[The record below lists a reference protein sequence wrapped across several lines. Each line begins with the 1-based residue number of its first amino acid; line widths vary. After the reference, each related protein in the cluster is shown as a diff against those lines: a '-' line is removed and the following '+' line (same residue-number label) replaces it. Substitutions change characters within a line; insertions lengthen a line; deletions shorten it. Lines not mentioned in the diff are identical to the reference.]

1 MKQSDNTNRTPANWD
16 GTPQEDYFA
25 DWNTPPEEYP
35 AAGRHL
41 SPEAREEYYAER
53 DAYYAR
59 RDAYYAQ
66 RDAYYAQR
74 EREERAADEKG
85 EEYEEEYGE
94 DYADDADEPEEEED
108 DVSYAPEDRAETLE
122 EPKEKPKKKKRR
134 RKGGFLRFLVTVIV
148 LAIVALVVIGKA
160 PVRNPDNLERI
171 SGRSTVLLC
180 GTDEDGMRT
189 DTILLLTLD
198 RNEGSIRLLSIPR
211 DTYAPAYYVPK
222 INSAYGA
229 VGGGE
234 KGMEQL
240 MEQVKNV
247 VGFMP
252 DGYALVNLSAF
263 VEAVDLLGGLDFDV
277 PMDMDYDDPDQ
288 NLFIHL
294 KAGEQHLTGEQLMWV
309 VRFRS
314 GYANADI
321 GRTEVQRAVMKTA
334 MKQWLRPKT
343 LAALPGLWRIYQEN
357 LTTDLSVRNIVWMAR
372 VLLKGMSGD
381 IEANVLPGY
390 ATMAGDASV
399 YMIDTYA
406 ASAILPDYSP
416 YKLKESAPAAAGAFC
431 LVRVVRKTLQSA

>member
-1 MKQSDNTNRTPANWD
+1 MKQSDNTNRTPTNWD

-41 SPEAREEYYAER
+41 SPEAREKYYAER

-66 RDAYYAQR
+66 RDAYYSQR
-74 EREERAADEKG
+74 EHEEQLADDEDSEDEYDEEYADE
-85 EEYEEEYGE
+85 EAAPES
-94 DYADDADEPEEEED
+94 EEEE
-108 DVSYAPEDRAETLE
+108 DVSYAPEDAPAALP
-122 EPKEKPKKKKRR
+122 EPGGKPKKKKRR
-134 RKGGFLRFLVTVIV
+134 RKGGFLRFLVTVV
-148 LAIVALVVIGKA
+148 LLAIIAVVLVGKA
-160 PVRNPDNLERI
+160 PVRNPDNLDRI
-171 SGRSTVLLC
+171 SGRSTILLC
-180 GTDEDGMRT
+180 GTDEDGTRT

-198 RNEGSIRLLSIPR
+198 RSEGSIRLLSIPR

-252 DGYALVNLSAF
+252 DAYALVDLTAF

-277 PMDMDYDDPDQ
+277 PMDMDYDDPTQD
-288 NLFIHL
+288 LYIHL
-294 KAGEQHLTGEQLMWV
+294 QAGEQHLTGEQLMWV

-321 GRTEVQRAVMKTA
+321 GRTEVQRAVVKAA
-334 MKQWLRPKT
+334 MKQWMRPQT
-343 LAALPGLWRIYQEN
+343 LAALPGLWKIYQEN
-357 LTTDLSVRNIVWMAR
+357 LTTDLSARNLVWMAR
-372 VLLKGMSGD
+372 VLLKGVGGD

-390 ATMAGDASV
+390 ATMVGDASV

-416 YKLKESAPAAAGAFC
+416 YK
-431 LVRVVRKTLQSA
+431 

>member
-74 EREERAADEKG
+74 EREERAADEEG
-85 EEYEEEYGE
+85 EEYEEKYGE

-122 EPKEKPKKKKRR
+122 EPKEKPKNKKRR

-343 LAALPGLWRIYQEN
+343 LAAHISGKSHDRPLGAQHRL
-357 LTTDLSVRNIVWMAR
+357 DGAR
-372 VLLKGMSGD
+372 
-381 IEANVLPGY
+381 
-390 ATMAGDASV
+390 
-399 YMIDTYA
+399 
-406 ASAILPDYSP
+406 
-416 YKLKESAPAAAGAFC
+416 APEGHE
-431 LVRVVRKTLQSA
+431 RRY

>member
-1 MKQSDNTNRTPANWD
+1 MKQSDHTNRTPTNWD

-74 EREERAADEKG
+74 EREAREADGDGTDGDDEYG
-85 EEYEEEYGE
+85 EEYAE
-94 DYADDADEPEEEED
+94 DAVDEPEEEEED
-108 DVSYAPEDRAETLE
+108 ISYAPEDA
-122 EPKEKPKKKKRR
+122 PAAPPPPGEKPKKKKRR

-160 PVRNPDNLERI
+160 PVRNPDNLDRI
-171 SGRSTVLLC
+171 SGRSTILLC
-180 GTDEDGMRT
+180 GTDEDGTRT

-198 RNEGSIRLLSIPR
+198 RNEGSVRLLSIPR
-211 DTYAPAYYVPK
+211 DTYAPAYVVPK

-247 VGFMP
+247 IGFLP
-252 DGYALVNLSAF
+252 DGYALVDLGAF

-294 KAGEQHLTGEQLMWV
+294 RAGEQHLTGEQLMWV

-321 GRTEVQRAVMKTA
+321 GRTEVQRAVLKTA

-357 LTTDLSVRNIVWMAR
+357 LTTDLSVRNIVWIAR
-372 VLLKGMSGD
+372 VLLKGMGGD

-390 ATMAGDASV
+390 AAMAGDASV
-399 YMIDTYA
+399 YMVDSYA

-416 YKLKESAPAAAGAFC
+416 YA
-431 LVRVVRKTLQSA
+431 

>member
-1 MKQSDNTNRTPANWD
+1 MKQSDHTNRTPTNWD
-16 GTPQEDYFA
+16 GTPQEDFFA

-74 EREERAADEKG
+74 EREAREADGDDEYGDDGYGDDEYG
-85 EEYEEEYGE
+85 EEYAE
-94 DYADDADEPEEEED
+94 DAVDEPEEEEED
-108 DVSYAPEDRAETLE
+108 ISYAPEDA
-122 EPKEKPKKKKRR
+122 PAAPPPPGEKPKKKKRR
-134 RKGGFLRFLVTVIV
+134 RKGGFLRFLVTLV
-148 LAIVALVVIGKA
+148 LLAVVAVVLVGKA
-160 PVRNPDNLERI
+160 PVRNPDNLDRI
-171 SGRSTVLLC
+171 SGRSTILLC
-180 GTDEDGMRT
+180 GTDEDGTRT

-198 RNEGSIRLLSIPR
+198 RNEGSVRLLSIPR
-211 DTYAPAYYVPK
+211 DTYAPAYVVPK

-247 VGFMP
+247 IGFLP
-252 DGYALVNLSAF
+252 DGYALVDLGAF

-294 KAGEQHLTGEQLMWV
+294 RAGEQHLTGEQLMWV

-321 GRTEVQRAVMKTA
+321 GRTEVQRAVLKTA

-357 LTTDLSVRNIVWMAR
+357 LTTDLSVRNIVWIAR
-372 VLLKGMSGD
+372 VLLKSMGGD
-381 IEANVLPGY
+381 MEANVLPGY
-390 ATMAGDASV
+390 AAMAGDASV
-399 YMIDTYA
+399 YMVDSYA

-416 YKLKESAPAAAGAFC
+416 YA
-431 LVRVVRKTLQSA
+431 

>member
-1 MKQSDNTNRTPANWD
+1 MKQSDHTNRTPTNWD
-16 GTPQEDYFA
+16 GTPQEDFFA

-74 EREERAADEKG
+74 EREAREADGDDGYGDDEYG
-85 EEYEEEYGE
+85 EEYAE
-94 DYADDADEPEEEED
+94 DAVDEPEEEEED
-108 DVSYAPEDRAETLE
+108 ISYAPEDA
-122 EPKEKPKKKKRR
+122 PAAPPPPGEKPKKKKRR
-134 RKGGFLRFLVTVIV
+134 RKGGFLRFLVTLVLLAV
-148 LAIVALVVIGKA
+148 LAVVLVGKA
-160 PVRNPDNLERI
+160 PVRNPDNLDRI
-171 SGRSTVLLC
+171 SGRSTILLC
-180 GTDEDGMRT
+180 GTDEDGTRT

-198 RNEGSIRLLSIPR
+198 RNEGSVRLLSIPR
-211 DTYAPAYYVPK
+211 DTYAPAYVVPK

-247 VGFMP
+247 IGFLP
-252 DGYALVNLSAF
+252 DGYALVDLGAF

-294 KAGEQHLTGEQLMWV
+294 RAGEQHLTGEQLMWV

-321 GRTEVQRAVMKTA
+321 GRTEVQRAVLKTA

-357 LTTDLSVRNIVWMAR
+357 LTTDLSVRNIVWIAR
-372 VLLKGMSGD
+372 VLLKSMGGD
-381 IEANVLPGY
+381 MEANVLPGY
-390 ATMAGDASV
+390 AAMAGDASV
-399 YMIDTYA
+399 YMVDSYA

-416 YKLKESAPAAAGAFC
+416 YA
-431 LVRVVRKTLQSA
+431 

>member
-1 MKQSDNTNRTPANWD
+1 MKQSDHTNRTPTNWD

-74 EREERAADEKG
+74 EREAREADGDDGYGDDEYG
-85 EEYEEEYGE
+85 EEYAE
-94 DYADDADEPEEEED
+94 DAVDEPEEEED
-108 DVSYAPEDRAETLE
+108 ISYAPEDA
-122 EPKEKPKKKKRR
+122 PAVPPPPGEKPKKKKRR
-134 RKGGFLRFLVTVIV
+134 RKGGFLRFLVTLVLLAV
-148 LAIVALVVIGKA
+148 LAVVLVGKA
-160 PVRNPDNLERI
+160 PVRNPDNLDRI
-171 SGRSTVLLC
+171 SGRSTILLC
-180 GTDEDGMRT
+180 GTDEDGTRT

-198 RNEGSIRLLSIPR
+198 RNEGSVRLLSIPR
-211 DTYAPAYYVPK
+211 DTYAPAYVVPK

-247 VGFMP
+247 IGFLP
-252 DGYALVNLSAF
+252 DGYALVDLGAF

-294 KAGEQHLTGEQLMWV
+294 RAGEQHLTGEQLMWV

-321 GRTEVQRAVMKTA
+321 GRTEVQRAVLKTA

-357 LTTDLSVRNIVWMAR
+357 LTTDLSVRNIVWIAR
-372 VLLKGMSGD
+372 VLLKSMGGD
-381 IEANVLPGY
+381 MEANVLPGY
-390 ATMAGDASV
+390 AAMAGDASV
-399 YMIDTYA
+399 YMVDSYA

-416 YKLKESAPAAAGAFC
+416 YA
-431 LVRVVRKTLQSA
+431 

>member
-66 RDAYYAQR
+66 R
-74 EREERAADEKG
+74 ERKERAADEEG
-85 EEYEEEYGE
+85 EEYEEKYGE

-134 RKGGFLRFLVTVIV
+134 RKGGLLRFLVTVIV

-357 LTTDLSVRNIVWMAR
+357 LTTDLSVRNLVWMAR

-390 ATMAGDASV
+390 HGGRCLGLHDRHLRRLGFIAG
-399 YMIDTYA
+399 
-406 ASAILPDYSP
+406 
-416 YKLKESAPAAAGAFC
+416 
-431 LVRVVRKTLQSA
+431 LQSL

>member
-1 MKQSDNTNRTPANWD
+1 MKQSDHTNRTPTNWD

-74 EREERAADEKG
+74 EREAREADGDDGYGDDEYG
-85 EEYEEEYGE
+85 EEYAE
-94 DYADDADEPEEEED
+94 DAVDEPEEEEEEEED
-108 DVSYAPEDRAETLE
+108 ISYAPEDA
-122 EPKEKPKKKKRR
+122 PAAPPPPGEKPKKKKRR
-134 RKGGFLRFLVTVIV
+134 RKGGFLRFLVTLV
-148 LAIVALVVIGKA
+148 LLAVVAVVLVGKA
-160 PVRNPDNLERI
+160 PVRNPDNLDRI
-171 SGRSTVLLC
+171 SGRSTILLC
-180 GTDEDGMRT
+180 GTDEDGTRT

-198 RNEGSIRLLSIPR
+198 RNEGSVRLLSIPR
-211 DTYAPAYYVPK
+211 DTYAPAYVVPK

-247 VGFMP
+247 VGFLP
-252 DGYALVNLSAF
+252 DGYALVDLGAF

-294 KAGEQHLTGEQLMWV
+294 RAGEQHLTGEQLMWV

-321 GRTEVQRAVMKTA
+321 GRTEVQRAVLKTA

-357 LTTDLSVRNIVWMAR
+357 LTTDLSVRNIVLIAR
-372 VLLKGMSGD
+372 VLLKSMGGD
-381 IEANVLPGY
+381 MGANVLPGY
-390 ATMAGDASV
+390 AAMAGDASV
-399 YMIDTYA
+399 YMVDSYA

-416 YKLKESAPAAAGAFC
+416 YA
-431 LVRVVRKTLQSA
+431 

>member
-1 MKQSDNTNRTPANWD
+1 MVGGKTPKQPKQKKPSRLTR
-16 GTPQEDYFA
+16 Q
-25 DWNTPPEEYP
+25 
-35 AAGRHL
+35 
-41 SPEAREEYYAER
+41 
-53 DAYYAR
+53 
-59 RDAYYAQ
+59 Q
-66 RDAYYAQR
+66 R
-74 EREERAADEKG
+74 
-85 EEYEEEYGE
+85 
-94 DYADDADEPEEEED
+94 
-108 DVSYAPEDRAETLE
+108 V
-122 EPKEKPKKKKRR
+122 
-134 RKGGFLRFLVTVIV
+134 
-148 LAIVALVVIGKA
+148 LVVIAVILAAALAVVAACQSLFVRPDLGGKKPGTGKNDGSGTA
-160 PVRNPDNLERI
+160 AEIDYGDGVRPRADGERK
-171 SGRSTVLLC
+171 SEDFYTVLIL
-180 GTDEDGMRT
+180 GRDTGGGGNT
-189 DTILLLTLD
+189 DTMLLASYDVT
-198 RNEGSIRLLSIPR
+198 GQKATVMSIPR
-211 DTYAPAYYVPK
+211 DTMVNVSWDVKK
-222 INSAYGA
+222 INSVYNMN
-229 VGGGE
+229 GGGE

-334 MKQWLRPKT
+334 MKQWLWPKT
-343 LAALPGLWRIYQEN
+343 LAVLPGLWRIYQEN

-416 YKLKESAPAAAGAFC
+416 YK
-431 LVRVVRKTLQSA
+431 

>member
-1 MKQSDNTNRTPANWD
+1 MKQSDHTNRTPTNWD

-74 EREERAADEKG
+74 EREEREADGDRTDGDDEYG
-85 EEYEEEYGE
+85 EEYAE
-94 DYADDADEPEEEED
+94 DAVDEPEEEEED
-108 DVSYAPEDRAETLE
+108 ISYAPEDA
-122 EPKEKPKKKKRR
+122 PAAPPPPGEKPKKKKRR
-134 RKGGFLRFLVTVIV
+134 RKGGFLRFLVTLVLLAV
-148 LAIVALVVIGKA
+148 LAVVLVGKA
-160 PVRNPDNLERI
+160 PVRNPDNLDRI
-171 SGRSTVLLC
+171 SGRSTILLC
-180 GTDEDGMRT
+180 GTDEDGALT

-198 RNEGSIRLLSIPR
+198 RNEGSVRLLSIPR
-211 DTYAPAYYVPK
+211 DTYAPAYVVPK

-247 VGFMP
+247 IGFLP
-252 DGYALVNLSAF
+252 DGYALVDLGAF

-294 KAGEQHLTGEQLMWV
+294 RAGEQHLTGEQLMWV

-321 GRTEVQRAVMKTA
+321 GRTEVQRAVLKTA

-357 LTTDLSVRNIVWMAR
+357 LTTDLSVRNIVWIAR
-372 VLLKGMSGD
+372 VLLKSMGGD
-381 IEANVLPGY
+381 MEANVLPGY
-390 ATMAGDASV
+390 AAMAGDASV
-399 YMIDTYA
+399 YMVDSYA

-416 YKLKESAPAAAGAFC
+416 YA
-431 LVRVVRKTLQSA
+431 

>member
-1 MKQSDNTNRTPANWD
+1 MKQSDHTNRTPTNWD

-74 EREERAADEKG
+74 EREAREADGDGTDGDDGYGDDEYG
-85 EEYEEEYGE
+85 EEYAE
-94 DYADDADEPEEEED
+94 DAVDEPEEEEED
-108 DVSYAPEDRAETLE
+108 ISYAPEDA
-122 EPKEKPKKKKRR
+122 PAAPPPPGEKPKKKKRR
-134 RKGGFLRFLVTVIV
+134 RKGGFLRFLVTLV
-148 LAIVALVVIGKA
+148 LLAVVAVVLVGKA
-160 PVRNPDNLERI
+160 PVRNPDNLDRI
-171 SGRSTVLLC
+171 SGRSTILLC
-180 GTDEDGMRT
+180 GTDEDGTRT

-198 RNEGSIRLLSIPR
+198 RNEGSVRLLSIPR
-211 DTYAPAYYVPK
+211 DTYAPAYVVPK

-247 VGFMP
+247 VGFLP
-252 DGYALVNLSAF
+252 DGYALVDLGAF

-294 KAGEQHLTGEQLMWV
+294 RAGEQHLTGEQLMWV

-321 GRTEVQRAVMKTA
+321 GRTEVQRAVLKTA

-357 LTTDLSVRNIVWMAR
+357 LTTDLSVRNIVWIAR
-372 VLLKGMSGD
+372 VLLKSMGGD
-381 IEANVLPGY
+381 MEANVLPGY
-390 ATMAGDASV
+390 AAMAGDASV
-399 YMIDTYA
+399 YMVDSYA

-416 YKLKESAPAAAGAFC
+416 YA
-431 LVRVVRKTLQSA
+431 

>member
-1 MKQSDNTNRTPANWD
+1 MKQSDNTNRTPTNWD

-41 SPEAREEYYAER
+41 SPEAREKYYAER

-74 EREERAADEKG
+74 EHEEQLADDEDSEDEYDEEYADE
-85 EEYEEEYGE
+85 EAAPES
-94 DYADDADEPEEEED
+94 EEEE
-108 DVSYAPEDRAETLE
+108 DVSYAPEDAPAALP
-122 EPKEKPKKKKRR
+122 EPGGKPKKKKRR
-134 RKGGFLRFLVTVIV
+134 RKGGFLRFLVTVV
-148 LAIVALVVIGKA
+148 LLAIIAVVLVGKA
-160 PVRNPDNLERI
+160 PVRNPDNLDRI
-171 SGRSTVLLC
+171 SGRSTILLC
-180 GTDEDGMRT
+180 GTDEDGTRT

-198 RNEGSIRLLSIPR
+198 RSEGSIRLLSIPR

-252 DGYALVNLSAF
+252 DAYALVDLTAF

-277 PMDMDYDDPDQ
+277 PMDMDYDDPTQD
-288 NLFIHL
+288 LYIHL
-294 KAGEQHLTGEQLMWV
+294 RAGEQHLTGEQLMWV

-321 GRTEVQRAVMKTA
+321 GRTEVQRAVVKAA
-334 MKQWLRPKT
+334 MKQWMRPQT
-343 LAALPGLWRIYQEN
+343 LAALPGLWKIYQEN
-357 LTTDLSVRNIVWMAR
+357 LTTDLSARNLVWMAR
-372 VLLKGMSGD
+372 VLLKGVGGD

-390 ATMAGDASV
+390 ATMVGDASV

-416 YKLKESAPAAAGAFC
+416 YK
-431 LVRVVRKTLQSA
+431 

>member
-1 MKQSDNTNRTPANWD
+1 MKQSDNTNRTPTNWD

-74 EREERAADEKG
+74 EREEQLADDEDGEDEYDEEYADE
-85 EEYEEEYGE
+85 EATPES
-94 DYADDADEPEEEED
+94 EEEE
-108 DVSYAPEDRAETLE
+108 DVSYAPEDAPAALP
-122 EPKEKPKKKKRR
+122 EPGGKPKKKKRR
-134 RKGGFLRFLVTVIV
+134 RKGGFLRFLVTVV
-148 LAIVALVVIGKA
+148 LLAIIAVVLVGKA
-160 PVRNPDNLERI
+160 PVRNPDNLDRI
-171 SGRSTVLLC
+171 SGRSTILLC
-180 GTDEDGMRT
+180 GTDEDGTRT

-198 RNEGSIRLLSIPR
+198 RSEGSIRLLSIPR

-252 DGYALVNLSAF
+252 DAYALVDLTAF

-277 PMDMDYDDPDQ
+277 PMDMDYDDPTQD
-288 NLFIHL
+288 LYIHL
-294 KAGEQHLTGEQLMWV
+294 QAGEQHLTGEQLMWV

-321 GRTEVQRAVMKTA
+321 GRTEVQRAVVKAA
-334 MKQWLRPKT
+334 MKQWMRPQT
-343 LAALPGLWRIYQEN
+343 LAALPGLWKIYQEN
-357 LTTDLSVRNIVWMAR
+357 LTTDLSARNLVWMAR

-390 ATMAGDASV
+390 ATMVGDASV

-416 YKLKESAPAAAGAFC
+416 YK
-431 LVRVVRKTLQSA
+431 

>member
-1 MKQSDNTNRTPANWD
+1 MKQSDHTNRTPTNWD

-74 EREERAADEKG
+74 EREAREADGDDGYGDDEYG
-85 EEYEEEYGE
+85 EEYAE
-94 DYADDADEPEEEED
+94 DAVDEPEEEEED
-108 DVSYAPEDRAETLE
+108 ISYAPEDA
-122 EPKEKPKKKKRR
+122 PAAPPPPGEKPKKKKRR
-134 RKGGFLRFLVTVIV
+134 RKGGFLRFLVTLVLLAV
-148 LAIVALVVIGKA
+148 LAVVLVGKA
-160 PVRNPDNLERI
+160 PVRNPDNLDRI
-171 SGRSTVLLC
+171 SGRSTILLC
-180 GTDEDGMRT
+180 GTDEDGTRT

-198 RNEGSIRLLSIPR
+198 RNEGSVRLLSIPR
-211 DTYAPAYYVPK
+211 DTYAPAYVVPK

-247 VGFMP
+247 IGFLP
-252 DGYALVNLSAF
+252 DGYALVDLGAF

-294 KAGEQHLTGEQLMWV
+294 RAGEQHLTGEQLMWV

-321 GRTEVQRAVMKTA
+321 GRTEVQRAVLKTA

-357 LTTDLSVRNIVWMAR
+357 LTTDLSVRNIVWIAR
-372 VLLKGMSGD
+372 VLLKSMGGD
-381 IEANVLPGY
+381 MEANVLPGY
-390 ATMAGDASV
+390 AAMAGDASV
-399 YMIDTYA
+399 YMVDSYA

-416 YKLKESAPAAAGAFC
+416 YA
-431 LVRVVRKTLQSA
+431 

>member
-1 MKQSDNTNRTPANWD
+1 MKQSDNTNRTPTNWD

-74 EREERAADEKG
+74 EREEQLADDEDSEDEYDEEYADE
-85 EEYEEEYGE
+85 EAAPES
-94 DYADDADEPEEEED
+94 EEEE
-108 DVSYAPEDRAETLE
+108 DVSYAPEDAPAALP
-122 EPKEKPKKKKRR
+122 EPGGKPKKKKRR
-134 RKGGFLRFLVTVIV
+134 RKGGFLRFLVTVV
-148 LAIVALVVIGKA
+148 LLAIIAVVLVGKA
-160 PVRNPDNLERI
+160 PVRNPDNLDRI
-171 SGRSTVLLC
+171 SGRSTILLC
-180 GTDEDGMRT
+180 GTDEDGTRT
-189 DTILLLTLD
+189 DTILLLTID
-198 RNEGSIRLLSIPR
+198 RSEGSIRLLSIPR

-252 DGYALVNLSAF
+252 DAYALVDLTAF

-277 PMDMDYDDPDQ
+277 PMDMDYDDPTQ
-288 NLFIHL
+288 NLYIHL
-294 KAGEQHLTGEQLMWV
+294 QAGEQHLTGEQLMWV

-321 GRTEVQRAVMKTA
+321 GRTEVQRAVVKAA
-334 MKQWLRPKT
+334 MKQWMRPQT
-343 LAALPGLWRIYQEN
+343 LAALPGLWKIYQEN
-357 LTTDLSVRNIVWMAR
+357 LTTDLSARNLVWMAR
-372 VLLKGMSGD
+372 ALLKGVGGD

-390 ATMAGDASV
+390 ATMVGDASV

-416 YKLKESAPAAAGAFC
+416 YK
-431 LVRVVRKTLQSA
+431 

>member
-1 MKQSDNTNRTPANWD
+1 MR
-16 GTPQEDYFA
+16 
-25 DWNTPPEEYP
+25 
-35 AAGRHL
+35 AAMPSH
-41 SPEAREEYYAER
+41 
-53 DAYYAR
+53 
-59 RDAYYAQ
+59 
-66 RDAYYAQR
+66 AQR
-74 EREERAADEKG
+74 EREARAADEEG
-85 EEYEEEYGE
+85 EYESST
-94 DYADDADEPEEEED
+94 AKTMPTTRT
-108 DVSYAPEDRAETLE
+108 SRRRKRRRFLCPPRTAPKRWRSRKRSR
-122 EPKEKPKKKKRR
+122 KEKRR
-134 RKGGFLRFLVTVIV
+134 RKGAFCGFLVTVIL

-189 DTILLLTLD
+189 DTILLPTLD

-288 NLFIHL
+288 NLFVHL
-294 KAGEQHLTGEQLMWV
+294 KAGEQHLTGEQHMWV

-334 MKQWLRPKT
+334 MKQWSRVENAQPRRQL
-343 LAALPGLWRIYQEN
+343 LAHISEN
-357 LTTDLSVRNIVWMAR
+357 LTTDLSKSNIVWMAR

-381 IEANVLPGY
+381 IGPTFFPATLPWR
-390 ATMAGDASV
+390 AMPRST
-399 YMIDTYA
+399 
-406 ASAILPDYSP
+406 
-416 YKLKESAPAAAGAFC
+416 
-431 LVRVVRKTLQSA
+431 

>member
-1 MKQSDNTNRTPANWD
+1 MKQSDNTNRTPTNWD

-74 EREERAADEKG
+74 EREEQLTDDEDSEDEYDEEYADE
-85 EEYEEEYGE
+85 EAAPES
-94 DYADDADEPEEEED
+94 EEEE
-108 DVSYAPEDRAETLE
+108 DVSYAPEDAPAALP
-122 EPKEKPKKKKRR
+122 EPGGKPKKKKRR
-134 RKGGFLRFLVTVIV
+134 RKGGFLRFLVTVV
-148 LAIVALVVIGKA
+148 LLAIIAVVLVGKA
-160 PVRNPDNLERI
+160 PVRNPDNLDRI
-171 SGRSTVLLC
+171 SGRSTILLC
-180 GTDEDGMRT
+180 GTDEDGTRT
-189 DTILLLTLD
+189 DTILLLTID
-198 RNEGSIRLLSIPR
+198 RSEGSIRLLSIPR

-252 DGYALVNLSAF
+252 DAYALVDLTAF

-277 PMDMDYDDPDQ
+277 PMDMDYDDPTQD
-288 NLFIHL
+288 LYIHL
-294 KAGEQHLTGEQLMWV
+294 QAGEQHLTGEQLMWV

-321 GRTEVQRAVMKTA
+321 GRTEVQRAVVKAA
-334 MKQWLRPKT
+334 MKQWMRPQT
-343 LAALPGLWRIYQEN
+343 LAALPGLWKIYQEN
-357 LTTDLSVRNIVWMAR
+357 LTTDLSARNLVWMAR
-372 VLLKGMSGD
+372 VLLKGVGGD

-390 ATMAGDASV
+390 ATMVGDASV

-416 YKLKESAPAAAGAFC
+416 YK
-431 LVRVVRKTLQSA
+431 

>member
-1 MKQSDNTNRTPANWD
+1 MKQSDHTNRTPTNWD

-74 EREERAADEKG
+74 EREAREADGDGTDGDDEYG
-85 EEYEEEYGE
+85 EEYAE
-94 DYADDADEPEEEED
+94 DAVDEPEEEED
-108 DVSYAPEDRAETLE
+108 ISYAPEDA
-122 EPKEKPKKKKRR
+122 PAVPPPPGEKPKKKKRR
-134 RKGGFLRFLVTVIV
+134 RKGGFLRFLVTLVLLAV
-148 LAIVALVVIGKA
+148 LAVVLVGKA
-160 PVRNPDNLERI
+160 PVRNPDNLDRI
-171 SGRSTVLLC
+171 SGRSTILLC
-180 GTDEDGMRT
+180 GTDEDGTRT

-198 RNEGSIRLLSIPR
+198 RNEGSVRLLSIPR
-211 DTYAPAYYVPK
+211 DTYAPAYVVPK

-247 VGFMP
+247 IGFLP
-252 DGYALVNLSAF
+252 DGYALVDLGAF

-294 KAGEQHLTGEQLMWV
+294 RAGEQHLTGEQLMWV

-321 GRTEVQRAVMKTA
+321 GRTEVQRAVLKTA

-357 LTTDLSVRNIVWMAR
+357 LTTDLSVRNIVWIAR
-372 VLLKGMSGD
+372 VLLKSMGGD
-381 IEANVLPGY
+381 MEANVLPGY
-390 ATMAGDASV
+390 AAMAGDASV
-399 YMIDTYA
+399 YMVDSYA

-416 YKLKESAPAAAGAFC
+416 YA
-431 LVRVVRKTLQSA
+431 

>member
-35 AAGRHL
+35 TAGRHL

-66 RDAYYAQR
+66 RDAYYSQK
-74 EREERAADEKG
+74 EREAREADEDVG
-85 EEYEEEYGE
+85 EYDEELDE
-94 DYADDADEPEEEED
+94 DITEADNEPEDEE
-108 DVSYAPEDRAETLE
+108 DVSYAPEDVPAAPPPPR
-122 EPKEKPKKKKRR
+122 EKPKRKKHRR
-134 RKGGFLRFLVTVIV
+134 RGGFLRFLAALVLLVIV
-148 LAIVALVVIGKA
+148 AVVVVGKA
-160 PVRNPDNLERI
+160 PVRNPDDLERI
-171 SGRSTVLLC
+171 PGRSTVLLC
-180 GTDEDGMRT
+180 GTDEDGTRT

-198 RNEGSIRLLSIPR
+198 RSEGSIRLLSIPR
-211 DTYAPAYYVPK
+211 DTYAPAYVVPK

-321 GRTEVQRAVMKTA
+321 GRTEVQRAVMKAA
-334 MKQWLRPKT
+334 MKQWLRPQT
-343 LAALPGLWRIYQEN
+343 LSALPGLWRIYQEN
-357 LTTDLSVRNIVWMAR
+357 LTTDLSVRNLVWMAR

-416 YKLKESAPAAAGAFC
+416 YK
-431 LVRVVRKTLQSA
+431 

>member
-1 MKQSDNTNRTPANWD
+1 MKQSDNTNRTPTNWD
-16 GTPQEDYFA
+16 GAPQEDYFA

-35 AAGRHL
+35 TAGRHL

-74 EREERAADEKG
+74 EREEQLADDEDSEDEYDEEYADE
-85 EEYEEEYGE
+85 EAAPES
-94 DYADDADEPEEEED
+94 EEEE
-108 DVSYAPEDRAETLE
+108 DVSYAPEDAPAALP
-122 EPKEKPKKKKRR
+122 EPGGKPKKKKRR
-134 RKGGFLRFLVTVIV
+134 RKGGFLRFLVTVV
-148 LAIVALVVIGKA
+148 LLAIIAVVLVGKA
-160 PVRNPDNLERI
+160 PVRNPDNLDRI
-171 SGRSTVLLC
+171 SGRSTILLC
-180 GTDEDGMRT
+180 GTDEDGTRT

-198 RNEGSIRLLSIPR
+198 RSEGSIRLLSIPR

-252 DGYALVNLSAF
+252 DAYALVDLTAF

-277 PMDMDYDDPDQ
+277 PMDMDYDDPTQD
-288 NLFIHL
+288 LYIHL
-294 KAGEQHLTGEQLMWV
+294 QAGEQHLTGEQLMWV

-321 GRTEVQRAVMKTA
+321 GRTEVQRAVVKAA
-334 MKQWLRPKT
+334 MKQWMRPQT
-343 LAALPGLWRIYQEN
+343 LAALPGLWKIYQEN
-357 LTTDLSVRNIVWMAR
+357 LTTDLSARNLVWMAR
-372 VLLKGMSGD
+372 VLLKGVGGD

-390 ATMAGDASV
+390 ATMVGDASV

-416 YKLKESAPAAAGAFC
+416 YK
-431 LVRVVRKTLQSA
+431 

>member
-1 MKQSDNTNRTPANWD
+1 MKQSDNTNRTPTNWD

-59 RDAYYAQ
+59 RNAYYAQ

-74 EREERAADEKG
+74 EREEQLADDEDGEDEYDEEYADE
-85 EEYEEEYGE
+85 EATPES
-94 DYADDADEPEEEED
+94 EEEE
-108 DVSYAPEDRAETLE
+108 DVSYAPEDAPAALP
-122 EPKEKPKKKKRR
+122 EPGGKPKKKKRR
-134 RKGGFLRFLVTVIV
+134 RKGGFLRFLVTVV
-148 LAIVALVVIGKA
+148 LLAIIAVVLVGKA
-160 PVRNPDNLERI
+160 PVRNPDNLDRI
-171 SGRSTVLLC
+171 SGRSTILLC
-180 GTDEDGMRT
+180 GTDEDGTRT

-198 RNEGSIRLLSIPR
+198 RSEGSIRLLSIPR

-252 DGYALVNLSAF
+252 DAYALVDLTAF

-277 PMDMDYDDPDQ
+277 PMDMDYDDPTQD
-288 NLFIHL
+288 LYIHL
-294 KAGEQHLTGEQLMWV
+294 QAGEQHLTGEQLMWV

-321 GRTEVQRAVMKTA
+321 GRTEVQRAVVKAA
-334 MKQWLRPKT
+334 MKQWMRPQT
-343 LAALPGLWRIYQEN
+343 LAALPGLWKIYQEN
-357 LTTDLSVRNIVWMAR
+357 LTTDLSARNLVWMAR
-372 VLLKGMSGD
+372 VLLKGVGGD

-390 ATMAGDASV
+390 ATMVGDASV

-416 YKLKESAPAAAGAFC
+416 YK
-431 LVRVVRKTLQSA
+431 

>member
-1 MKQSDNTNRTPANWD
+1 MKQSDNTNRTPTNWD

-41 SPEAREEYYAER
+41 SPEAREKYYAER

-74 EREERAADEKG
+74 EREEQLADDEDGEDEYDEEYADE
-85 EEYEEEYGE
+85 EAAPES
-94 DYADDADEPEEEED
+94 EEEE
-108 DVSYAPEDRAETLE
+108 DVSYAPEDAPAALP
-122 EPKEKPKKKKRR
+122 EPGGKLKKKKRR
-134 RKGGFLRFLVTVIV
+134 RKGGFLRFLVTVV
-148 LAIVALVVIGKA
+148 LLAIIAVVLVGKA
-160 PVRNPDNLERI
+160 PVRNPDNLDRI
-171 SGRSTVLLC
+171 SGRSTILLC
-180 GTDEDGMRT
+180 GTDEDGTRT

-198 RNEGSIRLLSIPR
+198 RSEGSIRLLSIPR

-240 MEQVKNV
+240 MEQVKNI

-252 DGYALVNLSAF
+252 DAYALVDLTAF

-277 PMDMDYDDPDQ
+277 PMDMDYDDPTQD
-288 NLFIHL
+288 LYIHL
-294 KAGEQHLTGEQLMWV
+294 QAGEQHLTGEQLMWV

-321 GRTEVQRAVMKTA
+321 GRTEVQRAVVKAA
-334 MKQWLRPKT
+334 MKQWMRPQT
-343 LAALPGLWRIYQEN
+343 LAALPGLWKIYQEN
-357 LTTDLSVRNIVWMAR
+357 LTTDLSARNLVWMAR
-372 VLLKGMSGD
+372 VLLKGVGGD

-390 ATMAGDASV
+390 ATMVGDASV

-416 YKLKESAPAAAGAFC
+416 YK
-431 LVRVVRKTLQSA
+431 

>member
-1 MKQSDNTNRTPANWD
+1 MKPNERENDTTPRNWD
-16 GTPQEDYFA
+16 GTPQEDFFA
-25 DWNTPPEEYP
+25 DWNTPPEEEYP

-53 DAYYAR
+53 DANYAR

-74 EREERAADEKG
+74 EQEEQELTDGSEDV
-85 EEYEEEYGE
+85 YEEENE
-94 DYADDADEPEEEED
+94 ETFDEPEADEEEP
-108 DVSYAPEDRAETLE
+108 VSYAPEDAKTAPPASL
-122 EPKEKPKKKKRR
+122 PEKPKRKKRR
-134 RKGGFLRFLVTVIV
+134 RGGGFRRFVAV
-148 LAIVALVVIGKA
+148 LLLAAVVLLLIGKA
-160 PVRNPDNLERI
+160 PVRNPDHLNRI
-171 SGRSTVLLC
+171 SGRSTILLC
-180 GTDEDGMRT
+180 GTDEDGTRT

-198 RNEGSIRLLSIPR
+198 RTEGSIRLLSIPR
-211 DTYAPAYYVPK
+211 DTYAPAYLVPK

-247 VGFMP
+247 VGFLP
-252 DGYALVNLSAF
+252 DAYALVDLTAF

-294 KAGEQHLTGEQLMWV
+294 RAGEQHLTGEQLMWV

-321 GRTEVQRAVMKTA
+321 GRTEVQRAVLKAA
-334 MKQWLRPKT
+334 MKQWLRPQT
-343 LAALPGLWRIYQEN
+343 LAALPGLWRIYKEN
-357 LTTDLSVRNIVWMAR
+357 LTTDLSARNLLWMAR
-372 VLLKGMSGD
+372 VLLKGMGGD

-390 ATMAGDASV
+390 ATMVGDASV

-406 ASAILPDYSP
+406 AAPLLADYSP
-416 YKLKESAPAAAGAFC
+416 YK
-431 LVRVVRKTLQSA
+431 

>member
-1 MKQSDNTNRTPANWD
+1 MKQSDNTNRTPTNWD

-66 RDAYYAQR
+66 RDAYYSQK
-74 EREERAADEKG
+74 EREEREADEDVG
-85 EEYEEEYGE
+85 EYDEELDE
-94 DYADDADEPEEEED
+94 DITEADNEPEDEE
-108 DVSYAPEDRAETLE
+108 DVSYAPEDVPAAPPPPR
-122 EPKEKPKKKKRR
+122 EKPKRKKRR
-134 RKGGFLRFLVTVIV
+134 RKGGFLRFLVAVIL
-148 LAIVALVVIGKA
+148 LAIAAVVVVGKA

-171 SGRSTVLLC
+171 PGRSTVLLC
-180 GTDEDGMRT
+180 GTDEDGTRT

-198 RNEGSIRLLSIPR
+198 RNEGSLRLLSIPR

-252 DGYALVNLSAF
+252 DAYALIDLNAF
-263 VEAVDLLGGLDFDV
+263 VEAVNLLGGLDFDV
-277 PMDMDYDDPDQ
+277 PMDMDYEDPTQ

-294 KAGEQHLTGEQLMWV
+294 KAGEQHLNGEQLMWV

-321 GRTEVQRAVMKTA
+321 GRTEVQRAVMKAA
-334 MKQWLRPKT
+334 MKQWLRPQT
-343 LAALPGLWRIYQEN
+343 LSALPGLWQIYKEN
-357 LTTDLSVRNIVWMAR
+357 LTTDISARNLVWMAR
-372 VLLKGMSGD
+372 VLLKGVRAD

-390 ATMAGDASV
+390 ATMVGDASV

-416 YKLKESAPAAAGAFC
+416 YK
-431 LVRVVRKTLQSA
+431 

>member
-35 AAGRHL
+35 TAGRHL

-66 RDAYYAQR
+66 RDAYYSQK
-74 EREERAADEKG
+74 EREEREADEEYD
-85 EEYEEEYGE
+85 EELDE
-94 DYADDADEPEEEED
+94 DITEADNESEEEEE
-108 DVSYAPEDRAETLE
+108 DVSYAPEDRPAAPPPPRGR
-122 EPKEKPKKKKRR
+122 PKRKKRR
-134 RKGGFLRFLVTVIV
+134 RKGGFLRFLAALVLLVIV
-148 LAIVALVVIGKA
+148 AVVVIGKA

-171 SGRSTVLLC
+171 PGRSTVLLC
-180 GTDEDGMRT
+180 GTDEDGTRT

-198 RNEGSIRLLSIPR
+198 RSEGSIHLLSIPR
-211 DTYAPAYYVPK
+211 DTYAPAYVVPK

-247 VGFMP
+247 IGFMP
-252 DGYALVNLSAF
+252 DAYALIDFNAF
-263 VEAVDLLGGLDFDV
+263 VEAVNLLGGLDFDV
-277 PMDMDYDDPDQ
+277 PMDMDYEDPDQ

-294 KAGEQHLTGEQLMWV
+294 KAGEQHLNGEELMWV

-321 GRTEVQRAVMKTA
+321 GRTEVQRAVMKAA
-334 MKQWLRPKT
+334 MKQWLRPQT
-343 LAALPGLWRIYQEN
+343 LSALPGLWQIYKEN
-357 LTTDLSVRNIVWMAR
+357 LTTDISARNLVWMAR
-372 VLLKGMSGD
+372 VLLKGVRSD

-390 ATMAGDASV
+390 ATMVGDASV

-406 ASAILPDYSP
+406 ASAFLPDYSP
-416 YKLKESAPAAAGAFC
+416 YK
-431 LVRVVRKTLQSA
+431 

>member
-74 EREERAADEKG
+74 EREERAADEEG
-85 EEYEEEYGE
+85 EEYEEKYGE
-94 DYADDADEPEEEED
+94 DYADDADEPEEEEN

-357 LTTDLSVRNIVWMAR
+357 LTTPTPPRLYCRITVPINKGKRPGCGWG
-372 VLLKGMSGD
+372 VLLGSRGEK
-381 IEANVLPGY
+381 NP
-390 ATMAGDASV
+390 SV
-399 YMIDTYA
+399 SLTA
-406 ASAILPDYSP
+406 ASSPVRGAKIVFRKPACLP
-416 YKLKESAPAAAGAFC
+416 
-431 LVRVVRKTLQSA
+431 

>member
-1 MKQSDNTNRTPANWD
+1 MKQSDNTNRTPTNWD

-74 EREERAADEKG
+74 EREEQLADEDDG
-85 EEYEEEYGE
+85 NLEEDYDEEYADE
-94 DYADDADEPEEEED
+94 DAAPEPEEEE
-108 DVSYAPEDRAETLE
+108 DVSYAPEDAPAASS
-122 EPKEKPKKKKRR
+122 EPGEKPKKKRRR
-134 RKGGFLRFLVTVIV
+134 RKGGFFRFLVTLVLLVIIAVV
-148 LAIVALVVIGKA
+148 LIGKA
-160 PVRNPDNLERI
+160 PVRNPDNLDRI

-180 GTDEDGMRT
+180 GTDEDGTRT

-198 RNEGSIRLLSIPR
+198 RSEGSVRLLSIPR

-247 VGFMP
+247 IGFMP
-252 DGYALVNLSAF
+252 DAYALVDLNAF

-321 GRTEVQRAVMKTA
+321 GRTEVQRAVMKAA
-334 MKQWLRPKT
+334 MKQWIRPQT
-343 LAALPGLWRIYQEN
+343 LAAVPGLWKIYQEN
-357 LTTDLSVRNIVWMAR
+357 LTTDLSARNIVWMAR
-372 VLLKGMSGD
+372 VLLKGMSSD

-390 ATMAGDASV
+390 ATMVGDASV

-416 YKLKESAPAAAGAFC
+416 YK
-431 LVRVVRKTLQSA
+431 

>member
-1 MKQSDNTNRTPANWD
+1 MKQSDNTNRTPTNWD

-25 DWNTPPEEYP
+25 DWNTPPEDYP

-53 DAYYAR
+53 DAYYTR

-74 EREERAADEKG
+74 EAQEADEDG
-85 EEYEEEYGE
+85 EYEEAYDEE
-94 DYADDADEPEEEED
+94 DAEDAASEPEEEEE
-108 DVSYAPEDRAETLE
+108 DVSYAPEDAPTAPSPTE
-122 EPKEKPKKKKRR
+122 EKPKGKKHR
-134 RKGGFLRFLVTVIV
+134 RKGGFLRFLVTLVLLAVIAVV
-148 LAIVALVVIGKA
+148 LVGKA
-160 PVRNPDNLERI
+160 PVRNPDHLDRI
-171 SGRSTVLLC
+171 SGRSTILLC
-180 GTDEDGMRT
+180 GTDEDGTRT

-198 RNEGSIRLLSIPR
+198 RNEGSVRLLSIPR

-252 DGYALVNLSAF
+252 DAYALVNLSAF

-406 ASAILPDYSP
+406 AAPLLADYSP
-416 YKLKESAPAAAGAFC
+416 YK
-431 LVRVVRKTLQSA
+431 

>member
-1 MKQSDNTNRTPANWD
+1 MKPNERENDTTPRNWD

-25 DWNTPPEEYP
+25 DWNTPPEEEYP

-74 EREERAADEKG
+74 EQEEQELTDGAED
-85 EEYEEEYGE
+85 EYEEENE
-94 DYADDADEPEEEED
+94 ETFDEPEADEEEP
-108 DVSYAPEDRAETLE
+108 VSYAPEDAKTAPPASL
-122 EPKEKPKKKKRR
+122 PEKPKRKKRR
-134 RKGGFLRFLVTVIV
+134 RGGGFRRFVAVV
-148 LAIVALVVIGKA
+148 LLAAVVLLLIGKA
-160 PVRNPDNLERI
+160 PVRNPDRLNRI
-171 SGRSTVLLC
+171 SGRSTILLC
-180 GTDEDGMRT
+180 GTDEDGTRT

-198 RNEGSIRLLSIPR
+198 RAEGSIRLLSIPR
-211 DTYAPAYYVPK
+211 DTYAPAYLVPK

-247 VGFMP
+247 VGFLP
-252 DGYALVNLSAF
+252 DAYALVNLSAF

-294 KAGEQHLTGEQLMWV
+294 RAGEQHLTGEQLMWV

-321 GRTEVQRAVMKTA
+321 GRTEVQRAVLKAA
-334 MKQWLRPKT
+334 MKQWLRPQT
-343 LAALPGLWRIYQEN
+343 LAALPGLWRIYKEN
-357 LTTDLSVRNIVWMAR
+357 LTTDLSARNLLWMAR
-372 VLLKGMSGD
+372 VLLKGMGGD

-390 ATMAGDASV
+390 ATMVGDASV

-406 ASAILPDYSP
+406 AAPLLADYSP
-416 YKLKESAPAAAGAFC
+416 YK
-431 LVRVVRKTLQSA
+431 

>member
-1 MKQSDNTNRTPANWD
+1 MKQSDHANRTPTNWD
-16 GTPQEDYFA
+16 GTPQEDFFA

-74 EREERAADEKG
+74 EREAREADGDGTDGDDGYGDDEYG
-85 EEYEEEYGE
+85 EEYAE
-94 DYADDADEPEEEED
+94 DAVDEPEEEEED
-108 DVSYAPEDRAETLE
+108 ISYAPEDA
-122 EPKEKPKKKKRR
+122 PAAPPPPGEKPKKKKRR
-134 RKGGFLRFLVTVIV
+134 RKGGFLRFLVTLVLLAV
-148 LAIVALVVIGKA
+148 LAVVLVGKA
-160 PVRNPDNLERI
+160 PVRNPDNLDRI
-171 SGRSTVLLC
+171 SGRSTILLC
-180 GTDEDGMRT
+180 GTDEDGART

-198 RNEGSIRLLSIPR
+198 RNEGSVRLLSIPR
-211 DTYAPAYYVPK
+211 DTYAPAYVVPK

-247 VGFMP
+247 IGFLP
-252 DGYALVNLSAF
+252 DGYALVDLSAF

-294 KAGEQHLTGEQLMWV
+294 RAGEQHLTGEQLMWV

-321 GRTEVQRAVMKTA
+321 GRTEVQRAVLKTA

-357 LTTDLSVRNIVWMAR
+357 LTTDLSVRNIVWIAR
-372 VLLKGMSGD
+372 VLLKSMGGD
-381 IEANVLPGY
+381 MEANVLPGY
-390 ATMAGDASV
+390 AAMAGDASV
-399 YMIDTYA
+399 YMVDSYA

-416 YKLKESAPAAAGAFC
+416 YA
-431 LVRVVRKTLQSA
+431 

>member
-66 RDAYYAQR
+66 R
-74 EREERAADEKG
+74 EREERAADEEG
-85 EEYEEEYGE
+85 EEYEEKYGE

-122 EPKEKPKKKKRR
+122 EPTEKPKKKKRR

-160 PVRNPDNLERI
+160 TVRNPDNLERI

-390 ATMAGDASV
+390 ATMVGDASV

-416 YKLKESAPAAAGAFC
+416 YK
-431 LVRVVRKTLQSA
+431 

>member
-1 MKQSDNTNRTPANWD
+1 MKQSDHTNRTPTNWD

-74 EREERAADEKG
+74 EREAREADGDDGYGDDEYG
-85 EEYEEEYGE
+85 EEYAE
-94 DYADDADEPEEEED
+94 DAVDEPEEEEED
-108 DVSYAPEDRAETLE
+108 ISYAPEDA
-122 EPKEKPKKKKRR
+122 PAVPPPPGEKPKKKKRR
-134 RKGGFLRFLVTVIV
+134 RKGGFLRFLVTLV
-148 LAIVALVVIGKA
+148 LLAVVAVVLVGKA
-160 PVRNPDNLERI
+160 PVRNPDNLDRI
-171 SGRSTVLLC
+171 SGRSTILLC
-180 GTDEDGMRT
+180 GTDEDGTRT

-198 RNEGSIRLLSIPR
+198 RNEGSVRLLSIPR
-211 DTYAPAYYVPK
+211 DTYAPAYVVPK

-247 VGFMP
+247 IGFLP
-252 DGYALVNLSAF
+252 DGYALVDLGAF

-294 KAGEQHLTGEQLMWV
+294 RAGEQHLTGEQLMWV

-321 GRTEVQRAVMKTA
+321 GRTEVQRAVLKTA
-334 MKQWLRPKT
+334 MKQWMRPKT

-357 LTTDLSVRNIVWMAR
+357 LTTDLSVRNIVWIAR
-372 VLLKGMSGD
+372 VLLKSMGGD
-381 IEANVLPGY
+381 MEANVLPGY
-390 ATMAGDASV
+390 AAMAGDASV
-399 YMIDTYA
+399 YMVDSYA

-416 YKLKESAPAAAGAFC
+416 YA
-431 LVRVVRKTLQSA
+431 

>member
-1 MKQSDNTNRTPANWD
+1 MKQSDNTNRTPTNWD

-35 AAGRHL
+35 TAGRHL

-66 RDAYYAQR
+66 RDAYYSQK
-74 EREERAADEKG
+74 EREEREADEEYD
-85 EEYEEEYGE
+85 EELDE
-94 DYADDADEPEEEED
+94 DITEADNEPEEEEED
-108 DVSYAPEDRAETLE
+108 ISYAPEDRPAAPPPPRER
-122 EPKEKPKKKKRR
+122 PKRKKRR
-134 RKGGFLRFLVTVIV
+134 RKGGFLRFLAALVLLVIV
-148 LAIVALVVIGKA
+148 AVVVIGKA

-171 SGRSTVLLC
+171 PGRSTVLLC
-180 GTDEDGMRT
+180 GTDEDGTRT

-198 RNEGSIRLLSIPR
+198 RSEGSIRLLSIPR
-211 DTYAPAYYVPK
+211 DTYAPAYVVPK

-240 MEQVKNV
+240 MGQVKNV
-247 VGFMP
+247 IGFMP
-252 DGYALVNLSAF
+252 DAYALIDFSAF
-263 VEAVDLLGGLDFDV
+263 VEAVNLLGGLDFDV
-277 PMDMDYDDPDQ
+277 PMDMDYEDPDQ

-294 KAGEQHLTGEQLMWV
+294 KAGEQHLNGEELMWV

-321 GRTEVQRAVMKTA
+321 GRTEVQRAVMKAA
-334 MKQWLRPKT
+334 MKQWLRPQT
-343 LAALPGLWRIYQEN
+343 LSALPGLWQIYKEN
-357 LTTDLSVRNIVWMAR
+357 LTTDISARNLVWMAR
-372 VLLKGMSGD
+372 VLLKGVRSD

-390 ATMAGDASV
+390 ATMVGDASV

-406 ASAILPDYSP
+406 ASAFLPDYSP
-416 YKLKESAPAAAGAFC
+416 YK
-431 LVRVVRKTLQSA
+431 